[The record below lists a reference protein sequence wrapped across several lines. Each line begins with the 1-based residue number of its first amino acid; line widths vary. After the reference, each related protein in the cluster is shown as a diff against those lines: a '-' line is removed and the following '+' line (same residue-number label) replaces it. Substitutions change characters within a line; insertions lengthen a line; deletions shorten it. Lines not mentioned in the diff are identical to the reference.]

1 MIADDQF
8 QFVDTNI
15 LVYAHDLSSG
25 EKHNKAKA
33 LLDELWNTGMGCLSI
48 QVLQEFYV
56 TITQKVAKPL
66 DSDIAAQRIR
76 DLTFWN
82 LHTPGSE
89 DILGAINFQQRYRI
103 SFWDAMILWSAQ
115 QLGCDTLWSEDLNP
129 GQEYAGLVVENP
141 FV

>member
-1 MIADDQF
+1 MDSF
-8 QFVDTNI
+8 
-15 LVYAHDLSSG
+15 
-25 EKHNKAKA
+25 
-33 LLDELWNTGMGCLSI
+33 TGI
-48 QVLQEFYV
+48 R
-56 TITQKVAKPL
+56 TQKVAKPL

-82 LHTPGSE
+82 LHAPGSE

-115 QLGCDTLWSEDLNP
+115 QLGCHTLWSEDLNP